1 MSQYIISPETTL
13 YNYNSHLLL
22 CYYSI
27 RASVSKKMA
36 TITLQIPDE
45 LAQRLEPLQNRL
57 PELLWQLLDKK
68 NPTTIEPEINTHS
81 GDIPAVYQEVLDFLI
96 KSPIPQ
102 DIVNFKV
109 SQQAQTR
116 LQILLDKNRESTLNE
131 MEIAELD
138 VYEQL
143 EHLMI
148 LLKARAYSEIG

>member
-1 MSQYIISPETTL
+1 
-13 YNYNSHLLL
+13 
-22 CYYSI
+22 
-27 RASVSKKMA
+27 MA

-45 LAQRLEPLQNRL
+45 LAQRLEPLQDRL
-57 PELLWQLLDKK
+57 PELLWQLLESTKK
-68 NPTTIEPEINTHS
+68 PTTIDPEINTDS
-81 GDIPAVYQEVLDFLI
+81 GNIPAVYQEVLDFLI

-102 DIVNFKV
+102 EIVNFKV

-116 LQILLDKNRESTLNE
+116 LQILLDKNRDSILNE

-148 LLKARAYSEIG
+148 LLKARAYSEI

>member
-1 MSQYIISPETTL
+1 
-13 YNYNSHLLL
+13 
-22 CYYSI
+22 
-27 RASVSKKMA
+27 MA

-57 PELLWQLLDKK
+57 PELLWQILELTK

-109 SQQAQTR
+109 SQQVQTR
-116 LQILLDKNRESTLNE
+116 LQTLLDKNRDSTLNPME
-131 MEIAELD
+131 MAELD

-148 LLKARAYSEIG
+148 LLKARAYSAI

>member
-1 MSQYIISPETTL
+1 
-13 YNYNSHLLL
+13 
-22 CYYSI
+22 
-27 RASVSKKMA
+27 MA

-57 PELLWQLLDKK
+57 PELLWQLLELTKK
-68 NPTTIEPEINTHS
+68 PTTIEQEITPHS
-81 GDIPAVYQEVLDFLI
+81 GDLPAVYQEVLDFLI

-116 LQILLDKNRESTLNE
+116 LQTLLDKNRESTLNP

-148 LLKARAYSEIG
+148 LLKSRAYSGVHLTLAHTSN

>member
-1 MSQYIISPETTL
+1 
-13 YNYNSHLLL
+13 
-22 CYYSI
+22 
-27 RASVSKKMA
+27 MA

-45 LAQRLEPLQNRL
+45 LAQRLEPLQDRL
-57 PELLWQLLDKK
+57 PELLWQLLESTKK
-68 NPTTIEPEINTHS
+68 PTTIDPEINTDS
-81 GDIPAVYQEVLDFLI
+81 GNIPAVYQEVLDFLI

-102 DIVNFKV
+102 EIVNFKV

-116 LQILLDKNRESTLNE
+116 LQILLDKNRESILNE

-148 LLKARAYSEIG
+148 LLKARAYSEI